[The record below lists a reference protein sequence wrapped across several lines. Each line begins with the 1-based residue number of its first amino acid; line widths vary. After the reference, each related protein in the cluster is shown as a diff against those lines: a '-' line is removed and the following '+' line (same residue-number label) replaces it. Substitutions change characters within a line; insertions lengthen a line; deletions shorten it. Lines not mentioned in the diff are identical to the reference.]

1 METVQSSLSGLKAGH
16 HGILAPV
23 VNGNFE
29 LEAITSI
36 NGEMIPNLDVVASSK
51 AGGGSGFFERV
62 PIAILRLARK
72 TAGFHKIRFDKVY
85 DFKDIRTRH
94 LNWQRAALSGPPRT
108 SQSHSMNRLLLL
120 SIGTIRSASIISEL
134 TFGPAKYALSKEA
147 EKQSMIKTL
156 DQLQQNM
163 EEVDVEQHDPTRVK
177 STLKSFEMELNGH
190 HGSPKAGVKG
200 LSPLEDGVDE

>member
-72 TAGFHKIRFDKVY
+72 TAGFHKIRFGKVY
-85 DFKDIRTRH
+85 DFKDIRDKASKLAESSAIRPTKD
-94 LNWQRAALSGPPRT
+94 QPITFYEQAFASI
-108 SQSHSMNRLLLL
+108 NRNYKVCVNH
-120 SIGTIRSASIISEL
+120 IGTYIWTCQIC
-134 TFGPAKYALSKEA
+134 PV
-147 EKQSMIKTL
+147 Q
-156 DQLQQNM
+156 
-163 EEVDVEQHDPTRVK
+163 
-177 STLKSFEMELNGH
+177 
-190 HGSPKAGVKG
+190 GS
-200 LSPLEDGVDE
+200 